1 MSSIKSSVSR
11 RAIWESHVLTWQG
24 SGLSKAKY
32 CRENKLRYH
41 QFIYWISKGEQRVQP
56 KTVTAQTPKLLPVV
70 IKQSAVSPELQI
82 KLPNGIII
90 SGITVDS
97 VEVLGALMDQL

>member
-1 MSSIKSSVSR
+1 MSSIKSPVSR
-11 RAIWESHVLTWQG
+11 RAFWESHVLAWRD
-24 SGLSKAKY
+24 SGFSKARY

-41 QFIYWISKGEQRVQP
+41 QFIYWIPKVGLKIQP
-56 KTVTAQTPKLLPVV
+56 RIDTAPTPKLLPVV

-97 VEVLGALMDQL
+97 VEVLGALMAQL